1 MVWGADEELSAKF
14 DSDEESVLGRADG
27 ELSKEFDLEEE
38 YVLGRGERVSNM
50 PGRIGEGMV

>member
-38 YVLGRGERVSNM
+38 YVLGRGDLHKLRHQNHWV
-50 PGRIGEGMV
+50 RF